1 MKKTKA
7 FTVQSV
13 IISSLIVS
21 IMAITAIGFY
31 YPSVD
36 KAKESLVLSKLYEQ
50 YNFIQLEKNSG
61 FKTILELSKTG
72 DNDNDILD
80 ELSNAGVL
88 SPISSIS
95 FFENNSLNWVIE
107 KKITGDTIELQ
118 IKISSSNFE
127 DSKIIDKSISGNE
140 FLLNKVTN

>member
-36 KAKESLVLSKLYEQ
+36 KAKENLILSKLYEQ

-80 ELSNAGVL
+80 ELSNAGII
-88 SPISSIS
+88 SPISTIS

-107 KKITGDTIELQ
+107 KNITGDTIELQ
-118 IKISSSNFE
+118 IKISSLNSE
-127 DSKIIDKSISGNE
+127 DSKIINKSISGNE
-140 FLLNKVTN
+140 FLLKKVTN

>member
-36 KAKESLVLSKLYEQ
+36 KAKENLILSKLYEQ
-50 YNFIQLEKNSG
+50 YNFIQLEKNFG

-80 ELSNAGVL
+80 ELSNAGII
-88 SPISSIS
+88 SPISTIS

-107 KKITGDTIELQ
+107 KNITGDTIELQ
-118 IKISSSNFE
+118 IKISSLNSE
-127 DSKIIDKSISGNE
+127 DSKIINKSISGNE
-140 FLLNKVTN
+140 FLLKKVTN

>member
-36 KAKESLVLSKLYEQ
+36 KAKENLVLSKLYEQ

-80 ELSNAGVL
+80 ELSNAGIL

>member
-1 MKKTKA
+1 
-7 FTVQSV
+7 
-13 IISSLIVS
+13 
-21 IMAITAIGFY
+21 MAITAIGFY

-36 KAKESLVLSKLYEQ
+36 KAKENLILSKLYEQ

-80 ELSNAGVL
+80 ELSNAGII
-88 SPISSIS
+88 SPISTIS

-107 KKITGDTIELQ
+107 KNITGDTIELQ
-118 IKISSSNFE
+118 IKISSLNSE
-127 DSKIIDKSISGNE
+127 DSKIINKSISGND
-140 FLLNKVTN
+140 FLLKKVTN